1 MDGYREPRDHL
12 QSDAPNEHPDKRS
25 KFKAKEA
32 AKADDVRRKV
42 LNRAVVKATSREK
55 AKSAEGNAKTLMAL
69 YDLEMKRIAEG
80 YLVALKSAE
89 DVASRAGKSLSTVH
103 RALRFFAER
112 NVVKTVAGHKGG
124 RRISAGRRIDFAEL
138 SRWLSEEN
146 GPLTEYL
153 GGQLQRLAAEHPIV
167 GVPDK
172 PRAKPARK
180 AQNPRQSDTLCTD
193 DLDHKNKGL
202 GPHESVSYPQ
212 HDLNTREEVKG
223 EAHHAPVTDPR
234 GTSTVADFHDYWRRH
249 AAPGRSIFTIR
260 AMATRDGVVVPDLKP
275 TPEPRLAVPVQQNEL
290 PSGKETDAIRSA
302 FDDYYSLS
310 PFDPDAW
317 A

>member
-12 QSDAPNEHPDKRS
+12 RSDAPNEHPDKRS

-32 AKADDVRRKV
+32 AKADTV
-42 LNRAVVKATSREK
+42 LRTVLEKAVSKATSRKK
-55 AKSAEGNAKTLMAL
+55 AKSAEGNAKTLMAIF
-69 YDLEMKRIAEG
+69 DLEMKRISEG
-80 YLVALKSAE
+80 YLVALKSAK
-89 DVASRAGKSLSTVH
+89 DVASRAGKSRSTVH

-138 SRWLSEEN
+138 ARWLSEEN

-153 GGQLQRLAAEHPIV
+153 EGQLRRLAAEHPIV
-167 GVPDK
+167 DVPDK

-180 AQNPRQSDTLCTD
+180 TQNPRQSDTLCAD
-193 DLDHKNKGL
+193 DLGHKNKGL
-202 GPHESVSYPQ
+202 GPHGSVSYPQ
-212 HDLNTREEVKG
+212 HDLTACEEAKG
-223 EAHHAPVTDPR
+223 GAHHAPVTDPS
-234 GTSTVADFHDYWRRH
+234 GTSTVVDFHDYWRRH

-275 TPEPRLAVPVQQNEL
+275 TPEPRSTVPVQQNEL
-290 PSGKETDAIRSA
+290 PSGKEKDAIRSA

-310 PFDPDAW
+310 PYDPDAW